1 MPPVKPTMRSKRRYV
16 LFSVECESQAG
27 EQQVKRAAYD
37 AILSFLGEYGSSLAG
52 PKFIG
57 FDQKRGLAVIRCSHS
72 ELEKVEA
79 ALALRAAI
87 DGKKAA
93 FRLKKVSGTIAGL
106 SR

>member
-1 MPPVKPTMRSKRRYV
+1 MPPVKPTLRGKRRYI
-16 LFSVECESQAG
+16 LFRVDCDSPVS
-27 EQQVKRAAYD
+27 EQQVKRAAYES
-37 AILSFLGEYGSSLAG
+37 ILTFLGEYGSSLAM

-57 FDQKRGLAVIRCSHS
+57 FDSKGNLAILKCSHS

-79 ALALRAAI
+79 ALALRSSI

-93 FRLKKVSGTIAGL
+93 FRLEKVSGTIAGL